1 MHTTASI
8 HHVRGERTA
17 AVKVAG
23 IAAAAIA
30 TLRSLRALRALR
42 ALIHAAFLQ
51 TSRFGHA
58 PSLLGHV

>member
-1 MHTTASI
+1 MHTTAST

-17 AVKVAG
+17 AVKGAG
-23 IAAAAIA
+23 TAAAAIA
-30 TLRSLRALRALR
+30 TLRALRALV
-42 ALIHAAFLQ
+42 HAAFLQ